1 MPDENESNA
10 LATRIY
16 SVVRTYVMVRTE
28 RKCGIAWERFRTNK
42 VIDPVSGRESIDVP
56 APYRDARES
65 IATNAFLRVRS
76 CKSKEDFMEFFTGT
90 ICSVPQFLPMEQF
103 REVTS
108 ALLDDSRW
116 EETKALT
123 MLALS
128 GMSRV

>member
-16 SVVRTYVMVRTE
+16 NVVRTYVMVRTE
-28 RKCGIAWERFRTNK
+28 RKCGIAWDRFKDHK
-42 VIDPVSGRESIDVP
+42 VTDPVSGRISINVP

-65 IATNAFLRVRS
+65 IATNAFLRIRS

-90 ICSVPQFLPMEQF
+90 ICSVPQFLPGEQF
-103 REVTS
+103 RQVTA
-108 ALLDDSRW
+108 ALLDDNRW

-123 MLALS
+123 M
-128 GMSRV
+128 